1 MNRSDAWERFA
12 QCRRLQPDALQV
24 LVSADIVDALLDS
37 PAGLRYVHPLLQT
50 ARGMC
55 ADEDPY
61 ERIDALL
68 AAAVD
73 AVKDLEATVV
83 PLIAPTE
90 EAA

>member
-24 LVSADIVDALLDS
+24 LVSADIVDALLE
-37 PAGLRYVHPLLQT
+37 PQTLRLVHPLCQL

-55 ADEDPY
+55 ADEEPY
-61 ERIDALL
+61 EHIDVLL
-68 AAAVD
+68 AVAVD
-73 AVKDLEATVV
+73 AAKDLEATVV
-83 PLIAPTE
+83 PLIGPTE